1 MNRFFSFSFGLALAI
16 FSSTICSQSPPLIY
30 RAEFPQPVAASATFP
45 VTVTSV
51 NLCWYPYSEI
61 SQPPDFLV
69 NGNQLEV
76 TVYLRLFG
84 ENTNPPLPCVSA
96 NRTQFYSAPAL
107 QPGYYQM
114 KLFARLYQDIGSGS
128 FGVRRPQGEI
138 DFQVADAVPVTQ
150 IPATSIFSLALLL
163 LGILG
168 AARWTSGVSE
178 R

>member
-1 MNRFFSFSFGLALAI
+1 MSIFRSACFGLVFALLSMAV
-16 FSSTICSQSPPLIY
+16 FGQSPALVY
-30 RAEFPQPVAASATFP
+30 RAEFEQPVASNTTFSI
-45 VTVTSV
+45 TVTSI
-51 NLCWYPYSEI
+51 NFCRYPYSEI
-61 SQPPDFLV
+61 EQPPDYLV

-96 NRTQFYSAPAL
+96 NRTQVYSAPAL
-107 QPGYYQM
+107 QSGHYQM

-138 DFQVADAVPVTQ
+138 DFQVADAVPITQ

-163 LGILG
+163 LGIFS
-168 AARWTSGVSE
+168 AARWASGVSE